1 MPCCSSSIS
10 GSVPAMSTLSLSA
23 EPTSGAWT
31 EVTGAG
37 RGVTAASAAVSGTG
51 TAASVK
57 PAASRCMDETDDHSQ
72 QNTLRSDDL
81 LQWLMDC
88 NMVTA
93 VAAAMPV
100 LQALK
105 LGHLEVLPRHGVGP
119 WESGRHLQ
127 AVAPRSLHFPVP
139 RSRPYGRF
147 SLHTHC
153 CSGQVCL
160 RKLCQGEQV
169 RLGAFH
175 LCCTGRHWRVA
186 RQAKICCLFCQLDGI
201 QLPGLVGLA
210 LLALLLGRLRW
221 LSSASVR
228 RCLNLS
234 NEL

>member
-1 MPCCSSSIS
+1 MTCCSSSIS
-10 GSVPAMSTLSLSA
+10 GSIEPMSTLSLSL
-23 EPTSGAWT
+23 EPTLGAWT

-37 RGVTAASAAVSGTG
+37 RGATAASAAVSGRG
-51 TAASVK
+51 SAGARE
-57 PAASRCMDETDDHSQ
+57 PAASRCMDETDDDSQ
-72 QNTLRSDDL
+72 QDTLGSGDL

-88 NMVTA
+88 NMVRA
-93 VAAAMPV
+93 GAAAMPV

-169 RLGAFH
+169 RRGAFH
-175 LCCTGRHWRVA
+175 LCCA
-186 RQAKICCLFCQLDGI
+186 
-201 QLPGLVGLA
+201 
-210 LLALLLGRLRW
+210 
-221 LSSASVR
+221 
-228 RCLNLS
+228 
-234 NEL
+234 